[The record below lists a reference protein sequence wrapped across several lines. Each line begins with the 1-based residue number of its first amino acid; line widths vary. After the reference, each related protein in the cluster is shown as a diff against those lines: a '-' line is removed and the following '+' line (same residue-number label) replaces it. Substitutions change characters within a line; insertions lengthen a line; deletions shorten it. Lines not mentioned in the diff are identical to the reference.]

1 MKLKTLNKTNFYS
14 SPILN
19 EMYLFVQNDL
29 FHFGG
34 FIFINCQTQ
43 EIEWLVSGFLNTK
56 ELILSPFY
64 KIQLIIL

>member
-29 FHFGG
+29 FHFG
-34 FIFINCQTQ
+34 
-43 EIEWLVSGFLNTK
+43 
-56 ELILSPFY
+56 
-64 KIQLIIL
+64 